1 MSNLIQCNIFFVRP
15 GKVRIP
21 RYIRYHSCVLDMY
34 WNTGLGSLYHCN
46 DLALYKIGQSV
57 GGNEPLNA
65 HLELLGP
72 CFDTHRGQ
80 CVISSSLC
88 CLFILSLFILC
99 YVYFD
104 SHCGPSFISPSL
116 YSFFILSS
124 SFLTY
129 IFFDSHRGQCVIYS
143 SL

>member
-1 MSNLIQCNIFFVRP
+1 MSNLIRCNIFFVRP

-21 RYIRYHSCVLDMY
+21 RYKRYNLRVLDMY

-57 GGNEPLNA
+57 GGNESLNA

-80 CVISSSLC
+80 CVISSSYAAC
-88 CLFILSLFILC
+88 SPYLFCIIFYL
-99 YVYFD
+99 YFD
-104 SHCGPSFISPSL
+104 SDL
-116 YSFFILSS
+116 
-124 SFLTY
+124 
-129 IFFDSHRGQCVIYS
+129 DSQHHIKVWATTKVLCN
-143 SL
+143 